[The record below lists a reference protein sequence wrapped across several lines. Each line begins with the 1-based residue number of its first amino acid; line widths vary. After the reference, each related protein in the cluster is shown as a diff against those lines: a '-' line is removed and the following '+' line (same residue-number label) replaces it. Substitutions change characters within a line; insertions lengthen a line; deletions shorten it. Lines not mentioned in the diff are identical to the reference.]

1 MAVKKA
7 IVLAAGLGTRLKPLT
22 DARPKPLLPVWGQPM
37 LERVLDMLVSW
48 GVSEIAVNAHHLAD
62 QIEAFV
68 KEYAADGKA
77 GVKVFV
83 SREEKILGTGG
94 VLRPLAGWI
103 GADDFWLVNGDV
115 VIEDLEPEPIEEAF
129 AANGRF
135 AACWTSTRGP
145 RTIEADPEG
154 RICNWKSD
162 DPGVD
167 GTWTY
172 CGVALLSPAV
182 IGFLPPEP
190 FCSIV
195 QAYENAA
202 WTAGKFVVGVD
213 EPDSFWCDAGTIA
226 SYREVN
232 AGPQPL
238 SLYGD
243 ARLDALCE
251 KLGWNRDEA
260 GAEFLCARGSDRAFW
275 RLDNARETLIAIAYD
290 DAARPENARYASHAE
305 FLDTAGVPVP
315 GVLADLPAHKVLA
328 LEELDGGSLEDRANA
343 AGADFVKLYA
353 PVLEAL
359 RKFHAAPADPSTL
372 EKPFD
377 ADLYAWEH
385 DLFETHA
392 VKGRWAMEA
401 GLPNGARAE
410 LRAVA
415 KKLLATPQVL
425 VHRDFQ
431 SSNVLYRKGRDE
443 PVFIDFQGMRMGA
456 AAYDVAS
463 LLYDPYVPMP
473 QSARAK
479 LVKLYPAPC
488 LAEAAVQRLVQA
500 LGAFGRLASAGQ
512 PQFSKHVP
520 RALESLHAAA
530 HVAALPAL
538 SEFTHHLMEREA
550 ARLRI
555 R

>member
-7 IVLAAGLGTRLKPLT
+7 VVLAAGFGTRLKPLT
-22 DARPKPLLPVWGQPM
+22 DVRPKPLLPVWGQPM

-48 GVSEIAVNAHHLAD
+48 GVSEIAVNAHHLAGQVED
-62 QIEAFV
+62 YV
-68 KEYAADGKA
+68 KAYAADGKT

-83 SREEKILGTGG
+83 SREERILGTGG
-94 VLRPLAGWI
+94 VLRPLADWI

-115 VIEDLEPEPIEEAF
+115 VIEDLDPEPIEEAF

-135 AACWTSTRGP
+135 AACWMSARGP
-145 RTIEADPEG
+145 RTVEADLEG

-162 DPGVD
+162 DPGMD

-202 WTAGKFVVGVD
+202 WNAGKFVVGVD

-232 AGPQPL
+232 DGPQPL

-243 ARLDALCE
+243 SRLDALCG
-251 KLGWNRDEA
+251 KLGWKKDEA

-275 RLDNARETLIAIAYD
+275 RLDNAKETLIAVSYD
-290 DAARPENARYASHAE
+290 DAARPENARYAAHAKH
-305 FLDTAGVPVP
+305 LASAGVPVP
-315 GVLADLPAHKVLA
+315 GVLADVPECRILA
-328 LEELDGGSLEDRANA
+328 LEELNGGSLEERANA
-343 AGADFVKLYA
+343 AGADFVRLYA

-359 RKFHAAPADPSTL
+359 KKFHAVSVDPAML

-385 DLFETHA
+385 DLFERYA

-401 GLPNGARAE
+401 GMPSAVQSE
-410 LRAVA
+410 LNAVA
-415 KKLLATPQVL
+415 KKLLEAPQVL

-431 SSNVLYRKGRDE
+431 SSNVLYREGRDE
-443 PVFIDFQGMRMGA
+443 PVFIDFQGMRLGA

-473 QSARAK
+473 QSARARLIK
-479 LVKLYPAPC
+479 HYPAPG

-500 LGAFGRLASAGQ
+500 LGAFGRLATVGQ
-512 PQFSKHVP
+512 AQFSKHVP
-520 RALESLHAAA
+520 RALESLHIASHA
-530 HVAALPAL
+530 AALPAL

-550 ARLRI
+550 ARLRV